1 MLDYEF
7 TAWYNYIK
15 RKTQIKS
22 KCQCF
27 SREEIVVSME
37 GKENYVNPQINVID
51 FGMKSDI
58 ITTSS
63 NVGVLPPDWGDI
75 DQDSWV

>member
-1 MLDYEF
+1 
-7 TAWYNYIK
+7 
-15 RKTQIKS
+15 
-22 KCQCF
+22 
-27 SREEIVVSME
+27 ME